1 MTFAEFQNHYKDL
14 ADAFGVNNFNPK
26 RGALLFK
33 FVSDMNASW
42 WRHTV
47 EQMII
52 TNNPKF
58 NIAEGANAERKAMNS
73 AKRAKEESDAAQNL
87 LRNASDAGL
96 LDLKHKTRSA
106 TIWDLVEKMKG
117 KGA

>member
-1 MTFAEFQNHYKDL
+1 MTFAEFQTHYKDL

-33 FVSDMNASW
+33 FVADMNASW

-52 TNNPKF
+52 SNNPKF

-73 AKRAKEESDAAQNL
+73 AKRAQEESDAAANL
-87 LRNASDAGL
+87 LRNASDASLRNMKQQYGSNSI
-96 LDLKHKTRSA
+96 LDLMA
-106 TIWDLVEKMKG
+106 KMKG
-117 KGA
+117 RGA

>member
-1 MTFAEFQNHYKDL
+1 MTFNEFEKQYTELAE
-14 ADAFGVNNFNPK
+14 AFGVQNFNMK

-33 FVSDMNASW
+33 FVADMNASW

-73 AKRAKEESDAAQNL
+73 AKRAQEESEAAQNL

-96 LDLKHKTRSA
+96 KDLKQKTNSRS
-106 TIWDLVEKMKG
+106 IWDLVDKMK
-117 KGA
+117 KEAL

>member
-1 MTFAEFQNHYKDL
+1 MTLTEFQTHYKDL

-33 FVSDMNASW
+33 FVADMSASW

-52 TNNPKF
+52 SNNPKF

-73 AKRAKEESDAAQNL
+73 AKRAKEESDAAENL
-87 LRNASDAGL
+87 LKNASDASLRDMKQQYGSNSIL
-96 LDLKHKTRSA
+96 ELF
-106 TIWDLVEKMKG
+106 EKMKG
-117 KGA
+117 RVG

>member
-1 MTFAEFQNHYKDL
+1 MTSTEFQLHYKEL
-14 ADAFGVNNFNPK
+14 AEAFGPNNFNPK

-33 FVSDMNASW
+33 HVEDMSASW

-58 NIAEGANAERKAMNS
+58 NIAEGASAERKAVNS
-73 AKRAKEESDAAQNL
+73 AKRAQEESEAAQNL

-96 LDLKHKTRSA
+96 KDLKQKTNSRS
-106 TIWDLVEKMKG
+106 IWDLVDKMK
-117 KGA
+117 KRAL

>member
-1 MTFAEFQNHYKDL
+1 MTFNEFEKHYTELAE
-14 ADAFGVNNFNPK
+14 AFGVQAFNIK

-33 FVSDMNASW
+33 FVADMSASW

-73 AKRAKEESDAAQNL
+73 AKRAKEESEAAENL
-87 LRNASDAGL
+87 LRNASDASLRNMKQQYGSNSI
-96 LDLKHKTRSA
+96 LDLMT
-106 TIWDLVEKMKG
+106 KMKT